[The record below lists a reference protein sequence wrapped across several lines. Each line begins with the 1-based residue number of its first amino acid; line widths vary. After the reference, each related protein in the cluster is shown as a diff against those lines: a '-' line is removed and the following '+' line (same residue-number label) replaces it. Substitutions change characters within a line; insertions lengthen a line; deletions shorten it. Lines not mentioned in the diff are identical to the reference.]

1 MRVLYVAEA
10 FGGGVFE
17 LVRTV
22 AERASE
28 RGVTTAIAYG
38 VRPETP
44 PHLSEE
50 IDSGVELIPMPWTDR
65 TPLAQLSGARRLRQL
80 VDSWQPDVV
89 HLYSALAGVW
99 GAISVPR
106 SVPTVFT
113 PQAYAFTRQP
123 ERPPIRQLVRSV
135 EAFASRRATV
145 VGACSE
151 TEAMLAQGLGAQHVA
166 LVENGIPELD
176 VDPNGNHANARP
188 PLVVALG
195 RTAPQRQPEACAR
208 ILSELRDVAEVAWI
222 GGAAGNG
229 AGEDGTAAL
238 RRAGIGFSGWLRR
251 EEALRRLAQATA
263 YLHWTAWDGLPLSM
277 LEAMALD
284 VAVVASDIGPN
295 REVIGPEAVRTSEEE
310 AIDAL
315 RRIVTDPAERDAAL
329 KRQRLRRRRYG
340 ATRMVDNW
348 IELYEWI
355 CDGAP
360 NEHEVATEG
369 AGRQPEMST
378 NGNGSFPTK
387 ARAATAG
394 ASQPIRF
401 PAEPRR
407 RSTG

>member
-50 IDSGVELIPMPWTDR
+50 IHPSVELIPMPWTDR
-65 TPLAQLSGARRLRQL
+65 TPRAQLSGARRLREV

-106 SVPTVFT
+106 SVPTIFT

-123 ERPPIRQLVRSV
+123 KRPPIRQLVRSI
-135 EAFASRRATV
+135 EGFASRRATV

-151 TEAMLAQGLGAQHVA
+151 SEAMLAQGLGARNVA

-176 VDPNGNHANARP
+176 VDPNGNGSTPRQ
-188 PLVVALG
+188 PLIVALG

-208 ILSELRDVAEVAWI
+208 ILSELRDVAQVAWI
-222 GGAAGNG
+222 GGAAGG
-229 AGEDGTAAL
+229 GGEDGTAAL

-251 EEALRRLAQATA
+251 EDALNRLAQATA
-263 YLHWTAWDGLPLSM
+263 YLHWTAWDGLPLSI

-295 REVIGPEAVRTSEEE
+295 SEVMGPEAVVRSEAE
-310 AIDAL
+310 AVEAL
-315 RRIVTDPAERDAAL
+315 RQIVTDPKQRDAAL
-329 KRQRLRRRRYG
+329 RRQRLRRRRYG
-340 ATRMVDNW
+340 ANRMVDSW
-348 IELYEWI
+348 IELYELI
-355 CDGAP
+355 CNGGPRLPEQTVDNGQ
-360 NEHEVATEG
+360 
-369 AGRQPEMST
+369 QPRPHV
-378 NGNGSFPTK
+378 NGNGSFHAK
-387 ARAATAG
+387 ARVAATTG
-394 ASQPIRF
+394 SGQPMRF
-401 PAEPRR
+401 RAELRR